1 MRSDLP
7 KEAAAVF
14 LSSPAIPSPS
24 AKAFF
29 NEKFLRLR
37 LFERASWCMLPA
49 NNSVVIDPVHSI
61 AGTTVSPNSE
71 KTAVPHLPQHAEG
84 LQRFDFRRF
93 FHSLIERIWIVAICV
108 LAGFFLAL
116 GYLAR
121 TPKLYM
127 GHSVLEVEFQEP
139 TVIATDDPTSRMRS
153 MFLASQEA
161 LRTIE
166 QNLTNQTLLS
176 RVVRAEGLAENE
188 GRALLGQSVVS
199 DKPSGKTPARADAS
213 PAGTTSHSGSGVAT
227 FTPMEE
233 ALGLAMAGM
242 VKPVIRRGTRLI
254 DLYVTHRDPAMA
266 QRLSEAVGREY
277 IRNSIERRASLSEEA
292 LRYLLE
298 EEERLKANLQKSEAA
313 VAEYKAKHPDALQLG
328 GGTAATG
335 SQQGSGAGAGG
346 PRGGLVEDKLQELN
360 NKLTAAKADQLRLEG
375 ELQQVEQ
382 AGDNIDALLTIP
394 SISSAA
400 MVTEARRNVTQIEAG
415 ITTYALRYKDKHPR
429 MMAAKAALAEAKDK
443 LREAVLAQRPILRNA
458 IEQVKATETSL
469 QEALKDQQGVAV
481 ALNRT
486 AIGYQELARQAE
498 TDRALYESVL
508 RQIKETSLTKDVKT
522 NAVSVIEH
530 SPLPNSPVSPRP
542 TRTMALGFLAGLAVG
557 LAFVF
562 GADALDR
569 SIKTVDQAETT
580 LGLPVFAAVP
590 DTTDEG
596 PVSRIKRR
604 SRAFG
609 SSNYRVV
616 VETPE
621 SPAAEAF
628 RNLRAALSLLG
639 PEAER
644 KVSLFT
650 SALPNE
656 GKSFTSANYSLALAQ
671 QGYRVLLIDGDL
683 RRPTMHKIFRF
694 PNSSNNSDEDTALG
708 VTDCLVGEADIASAA
723 RQIPAGEFQLVD
735 EHIAVTARILT
746 ATGGQLSVL
755 AGGRRAPNPAEILA
769 GPFFGQLVAE
779 AARLFDRVVIDS
791 APILAVSDTL
801 LMTPHVQTLCIV
813 VRAAKTPRQAVR
825 RALSL
830 LAKSGIRPAG
840 LVLNRLRRSRG
851 VGYYYYYASHGYGKE
866 EGAYSR
872 SYGHRA
878 SSDHE
883 DNGA

>member
-1 MRSDLP
+1 VPL
-7 KEAAAVF
+7 
-14 LSSPAIPSPS
+14 
-24 AKAFF
+24 
-29 NEKFLRLR
+29 
-37 LFERASWCMLPA
+37 
-49 NNSVVIDPVHSI
+49 
-61 AGTTVSPNSE
+61 
-71 KTAVPHLPQHAEG
+71 TAQYADG
-84 LQRFDFRRF
+84 LQRFDFRRYWHCF
-93 FHSLIERIWIVAICV
+93 VERIWIVAICG
-108 LAGFFLAL
+108 LAGLFLAL

-121 TPKLYM
+121 TPKLYQ
-127 GHSVLEVEFQEP
+127 GHTVLEVEFQEP
-139 TVIATDDPTSRMRS
+139 TYIPTEDSTTRMRS
-153 MFLASQEA
+153 VFLASQEA

-166 QNLTNQTLLS
+166 QNLVNQALLA
-176 RVVRAEGLAENE
+176 RVVRSEGLVQDG

-199 DKPSGKTPARADAS
+199 EKTSS
-213 PAGTTSHSGSGVAT
+213 PAQRAEPSQTQNATGITT
-227 FTPMEE
+227 FTPLEE
-233 ALGLAMAGM
+233 GLGRAMAGM
-242 VKPVIRRGTRLI
+242 VKPAIRRGTRLI
-254 DLYVTHRDPAMA
+254 DLYVMHRDPAMA
-266 QRLSEAVGREY
+266 QRLAEAVGREY
-277 IRNSIERRASLSEEA
+277 IRNSIERRASLSEDA

-313 VAEYKAKHPDALQLG
+313 VAEYKAKNPDALQLG

-335 SQQGSGAGAGG
+335 SQQGSGSGG
-346 PRGGLVEDKLQELN
+346 GGSRGGLVEDKLQDLSS
-360 NKLTAAKADQLRLEG
+360 KLTGTKADQLRLEG
-375 ELQQVEQ
+375 ELEQIQQ
-382 AGDNIDALLTIP
+382 AGNKIDALLEIP
-394 SISSAA
+394 SISTAA
-400 MVTEARRNVTQIEAG
+400 LVNDARRSVTQMEAG
-415 ITTYALRYKDKHPR
+415 ITTYALRYKDKHPK
-429 MMAAKAALAEAKDK
+429 MIAAKAALAEAKEK
-443 LREAVLAQRPILRNA
+443 LRQAVMAQPAILRNA
-458 IEQVKATETSL
+458 LDQMKATEASL
-469 QEALKDQQGVAV
+469 QGALHDQQGVAV
-481 ALNRT
+481 NLNRA

-508 RQIKETSLTKDVKT
+508 RQIKDTNLTKDVKT

-530 SPLPNSPVSPRP
+530 SPLPTSPVSPRP
-542 TRTMALGFLAGLAVG
+542 TKTIALGLLAGLAAG

-569 SIKTVDQAETT
+569 SIKTVDQAESA
-580 LGLPVFAAVP
+580 LGLPVFSAVP

-596 PVSRIKRR
+596 PVSRLKQR
-604 SRAFG
+604 SKAFG

-650 SALPNE
+650 SAVPNE

-683 RRPTMHKIFRF
+683 RRPNMHKIFRF
-694 PNSSNNSDEDTALG
+694 PNARNNSDEDSAPG

-723 RQIPAGEFQLVD
+723 RRIPAGEFQLVD
-735 EHIAVTARILT
+735 EDIELTGKILT

-769 GPFFGQLVAE
+769 GPFFGQLITE
-779 AARLFDRVVIDS
+779 AAKIFDRVVIDS
-791 APILAVSDTL
+791 APVLAVSDTL
-801 LMTPHVQTLCIV
+801 LMTPHVQTVCIV
-813 VRAAKTPRQAVR
+813 IRAAKTPRPAVH
-825 RALSL
+825 RAITL

-872 SYGHRA
+872 TYTRSYDNR
-878 SSDHE
+878 SESDHE
-883 DNGA
+883 GNGAS

>member
-1 MRSDLP
+1 M
-7 KEAAAVF
+7 A
-14 LSSPAIPSPS
+14 SSPLS
-24 AKAFF
+24 ANSATAPPDAVEQRRAF
-29 NEKFLRLR
+29 
-37 LFERASWCMLPA
+37 
-49 NNSVVIDPVHSI
+49 D
-61 AGTTVSPNSE
+61 
-71 KTAVPHLPQHAEG
+71 
-84 LQRFDFRRF
+84 LQQFW
-93 FHSLIERIWIVAICV
+93 HCLLERIWIVALCV
-108 LAGFFLAL
+108 LAGLFLAL

-121 TPKLYM
+121 TPKLYQ
-127 GHSVLEVEFQEP
+127 GHTVLEVEFQEP
-139 TVIATDDPTSRMRS
+139 SILATDDSTTRMRS

-176 RVVRAEGLAENE
+176 RVVRSEGLAEDG
-188 GRALLGQSVVS
+188 GRALLGQSVVK
-199 DKPSGKTPARADAS
+199 DKASSQTQRADPS
-213 PAGTTSHSGSGVAT
+213 PAGNKTQNAGGVTT
-227 FTPMEE
+227 FTPLEE
-233 ALGLAMAGM
+233 ALGRAMAGM
-242 VKPVIRRGTRLI
+242 VKPAIRRGTRLI

-266 QRLSEAVGREY
+266 QRLAEGIGREY

-298 EEERLKANLQKSEAA
+298 EEERLKRNLQKSEAA
-313 VAEYKAKHPDALQLG
+313 VAEYKANNPDALQLG

-335 SQQGSGAGAGG
+335 SQQGSGSGAGG

-360 NKLTAAKADQLRLEG
+360 NKLTAAKADRIHLEG
-375 ELQQVEQ
+375 ELQQIEQ
-382 AGDNIDALLTIP
+382 AGDNIDALLAIP
-394 SISSAA
+394 SISAA
-400 MVTEARRNVTQIEAG
+400 GMVTEARREVTRIEAG
-415 ITTYALRYKDKHPR
+415 ITTYALRYKDKHPK
-429 MMAAKAALAEAKDK
+429 MIAARASLAEAKQK
-443 LREAVLAQRPILRNA
+443 LRQAVLAQPPILRNA
-458 IEQVKATETSL
+458 IEQTKATEVSL
-469 QEALKDQQGVAV
+469 QQALQDQQGVAV
-481 ALNRT
+481 NLNRT

-530 SPLPNSPVSPRP
+530 SPLPHSPVSPRP
-542 TRTMALGFLAGLAVG
+542 TRAIALGLLGGLAAG

-569 SIKTVDQAETT
+569 SIKTVDQAEST

-596 PVSRIKRR
+596 PVTRLKRR
-604 SRAFG
+604 SKVFG

-644 KVSLFT
+644 NVALVT

-683 RRPTMHKIFRF
+683 RRPNIHRIFRF
-694 PNSSNNSDEDTALG
+694 PNARNNSDEDSAPG

-723 RQIPAGEFQLVD
+723 RQIPAGEIQLVD
-735 EHIAVTARILT
+735 ESIELTENILA
-746 ATGGQLSVL
+746 ATGGQLFVL

-769 GPFFGQLVAE
+769 GPFFGQLIAK
-779 AARLFDRVVIDS
+779 AASLFDRVVIDS

-801 LMTPHVQTLCIV
+801 LMMPHVQTVCIV
-813 VRAAKTPRQAVR
+813 VRAAKTPRPAVR
-825 RALSL
+825 RAIIL

-840 LVLNRLRRSRG
+840 LLLNRLRRSRG
-851 VGYYYYYASHGYGKE
+851 VGYYYYYASHGYGAE

-872 SYGHRA
+872 SYRYRSKA
-878 SSDHE
+878 DHE
-883 DNGA
+883 VNGA